1 MFKSLL
7 NESTLAPWIT
17 ESFTII
23 QTVLLVLIAIFS
35 VVIIVCVLMQT
46 SNPDG
51 GNNAIT
57 GTNDSYYATNKGSS
71 KEGRLKKAVAIS
83 AIAILVLAVAYF
95 ITMGVYNPA

>member
-7 NESTLAPWIT
+7 NASTLAPWIT

-23 QTVLLVLIAIFS
+23 QTIILVLVAIFA

-51 GNNAIT
+51 GRNAIT
-57 GTNDSYYATNKGSS
+57 GTNDSYYAMNKGSS
-71 KEGRLKKAVAIS
+71 KEGRLKKAVIIS
-83 AIAILVLAVAYF
+83 AVAIFVLAVIYF
-95 ITMGVYNPA
+95 IAMGIYNPN